1 MSWPLLQ
8 LNPSI
13 PVITPKGSG
22 EAIVLLDYGSE
33 HDLMWVVALD
43 DGGQV
48 WTFKNS
54 LIRLHKN
61 ETLGRTG
68 ETK

>member
-22 EAIVLLDYGSE
+22 EAIVIIDYSIE
-33 HDLMWVVALD
+33 HDLMFVVALD
-43 DGGQV
+43 NGGEV

-54 LIRLHKN
+54 DIRLHKN
-61 ETLGRTG
+61 ATIGRIAK
-68 ETK
+68 EE